1 MSISYRIENVSKS
14 FGSVEALKNVSLE
27 IRSREVVGIIGENG
41 AGKSTLLKILSGSV
55 APDSGSVVLR
65 EREVSFKSIADAM
78 KHGVAMVYQEQ
89 SLIPN
94 ISVAENIYLGNEGAS
109 VRSGFLRWKN
119 LRARARKSLQ
129 AIGSE
134 VKPTAQTDSLSFTRR
149 QMIEVAKALA
159 TGEGHDGEPVILLD
173 EPTSV
178 LEQQD
183 IETLFDVVRKIK
195 EQASVIFVSHRI
207 EEVLEICDRIY
218 VMRDGE
224 VVAESVPGEVEVK
237 ELFRQMVGRDVD
249 SNYFHDHRQ
258 RDSFGPERVSVASFA
273 GQGFSD
279 VGFSIRAGE
288 IVSLLGVQESG
299 RENVARAIFGAI
311 PSTSGQVVLNG
322 KQVKFALPHQ
332 AVQAGVGYLP
342 SERKT
347 EGAVLDMS
355 VGDNLTLAYMNLV
368 SSMGVLH
375 SRQQDELAQE
385 WINKLRIKVNS
396 PETLMRNLSGGN
408 QQKVVLAKW
417 LCNPN
422 LSFLILETPTR
433 GLDIGAKSDVYSI
446 MRDLADAGVAIL
458 LIADSLEEGIFMSNR
473 VITMKDGQVTGEFAS
488 SPGNRPSRADLLER
502 MV

>member
-1 MSISYRIENVSKS
+1 MTSTYRISNVSKS

-27 IRSREVVGIIGENG
+27 INAHEVVGIIGENG

-55 APDSGSVVLR
+55 APDTGTIELR
-65 EREVSFKSIADAM
+65 GGRVAFKSISDAM
-78 KHGVAMVYQEQ
+78 KQGVAMVYQEQ

-94 ISVAENIYLGNEGAS
+94 ISVAENIYLGNEGKS
-109 VRSGFLRWKN
+109 VRSGFLRWAN
-119 LRARARKSLQ
+119 LRNRARQSLQ
-129 AIGSE
+129 AIGSD
-134 VKPTAQTDSLSFTRR
+134 VSPTAQTESLSFTRR

-183 IETLFDVVRKIK
+183 IETLFEVIRRIK
-195 EQASVIFVSHRI
+195 QQASVIFVSHRI

-224 VVAESVPGEVEVK
+224 VVSESVPGDVEVR

-258 RDSFGPERVSVASFA
+258 RSDFGSERMVVDKLA

-279 VGFSIRAGE
+279 VSFAVKSGE

-311 PSTSGQVVLNG
+311 PTSSGSVVLNG
-322 KQVKFALPHQ
+322 QQVDFSLPHA
-332 AVQAGVGYLP
+332 AVRSGVGYLP

-347 EGAVLDMS
+347 EGAILDMS
-355 VGDNLTLAYMNLV
+355 VGDNLSLAYMKLV
-368 SSMGVLH
+368 SKNGILN
-375 SRQQDELAQE
+375 RKRQDELAQH
-385 WINKLRIKVNS
+385 WIEKLRIKVDS

-417 LCNPN
+417 LCNPD

-446 MRDLADAGVAIL
+446 MRDLAESGVAIL
-458 LIADSLEEGIFMSNR
+458 LVADSLEEGIFMSNR
-473 VITMKDGQVTGEFAS
+473 VITMKDGAVTGEFDS
-488 SPGNRPSRADLLER
+488 SPSGRPSRADLLER